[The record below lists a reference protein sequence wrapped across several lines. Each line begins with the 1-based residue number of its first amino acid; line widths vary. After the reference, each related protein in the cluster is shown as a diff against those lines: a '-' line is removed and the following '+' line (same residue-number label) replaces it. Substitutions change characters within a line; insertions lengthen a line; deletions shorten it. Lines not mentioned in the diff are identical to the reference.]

1 MSEMRHRITKT
12 PSQRWLWYPAMM
24 KLILLN
30 SAILLIVVASGCQS
44 GRSVVMDQRPEF
56 IPLEQIESTICIK
69 VELAQ
74 GSAVILDSTHLLTCS
89 HVFGQ
94 EKTREVSLLG
104 ISTSNGKV
112 DQFKSD
118 FHLVDEGG
126 YDDADSVRTVDMDP
140 ESDWALIKSEK
151 PNWDA
156 KNAAVI
162 HPAALDPEWVVPE
175 GTELFLVGYSPIFME
190 ETDEQ
195 SETISDY
202 EKRMLF
208 IKHGP
213 YTLSGK
219 AATFL
224 GHRGVLHSENL
235 PSPAGHSGG
244 GVYLWNAVA
253 ERLELVGIFTEG
265 VKHTK
270 TFDVFGLTKF
280 RYGETLVSFYSPIAP
295 ALQALES
302 DKE

>member
-1 MSEMRHRITKT
+1 M
-12 PSQRWLWYPAMM
+12 WYIVIM
-24 KLILLN
+24 KLLLHS

-44 GRSVVMDQRPEF
+44 GRSVVVDQRPDY

-69 VELAQ
+69 VGKAR

-104 ISTSNGKV
+104 ISTSSGKV

-118 FHLVDEGG
+118 FHLVDDGG
-126 YDDADSVRTVDMDP
+126 YDDADSVLTVDMDP
-140 ESDWALIKSEK
+140 ESDWALIKTEK

-162 HPAALDPEWVVPE
+162 HPAAVDPEWVVPE

-190 ETDEQ
+190 DTDPGMTGFALFA
-195 SETISDY
+195 SSDY

-208 IKHGP
+208 IKNGP
-213 YTLSGK
+213 YTLCGK
-219 AATFL
+219 AAIFL
-224 GHRGVLHSENL
+224 GHSGVLHSENW
-235 PSPAGHSGG
+235 PVPAGHSGG
-244 GVYLWNAVA
+244 GVYLWNADA
-253 ERLELVGIFTEG
+253 ERLELVGIFTTG
-265 VKHTK
+265 VKDTK
-270 TFDVFGLTKF
+270 TFDVVVLPRF

-295 ALQALES
+295 VLQALKT